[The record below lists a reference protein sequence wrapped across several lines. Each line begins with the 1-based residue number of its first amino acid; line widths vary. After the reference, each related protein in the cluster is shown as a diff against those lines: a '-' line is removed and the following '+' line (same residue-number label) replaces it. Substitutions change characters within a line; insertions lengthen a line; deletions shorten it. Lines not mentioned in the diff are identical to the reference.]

1 MSIGTREKK
10 ILRNQKLILNHS
22 KINEIFKT
30 LTRLELLF
38 LQKCSTVDVLPVSKS
53 TSVTS
58 YIYIQIFQVYKPGET
73 F

>member
-30 LTRLELLF
+30 LTRLEAA
-38 LQKCSTVDVLPVSKS
+38 
-53 TSVTS
+53 
-58 YIYIQIFQVYKPGET
+58 IFAKMFHRRCFAG